1 MLWKRGSLTPELADL
16 VFTFLPLDLSVAD
29 ENDILVYWKGPTY
42 KTCDARYIG
51 RDVRDCHPE
60 QSMACLEEILR
71 EFKAGTKDVA
81 EGWEQKGDKVKRTR
95 YFALRD
101 QRRRVQRHPR
111 SERRRD
117 QRPRAGG
124 RAGSPRLVTRAR
136 ARS

>member
-1 MLWKRGSLTPELADL
+1 MLWQRGSLTPELAAL
-16 VFTFLPLDLSVAD
+16 VFQFVPLDISVAD
-29 ENDILVYWKGPTY
+29 EDDILVYWKGETY

-81 EGWEQKGDKVKRTR
+81 TGWEKKGEKMKRTR

-101 QRRRVQRHPR
+101 SHGAYKGIL
-111 SERRRD
+111 EINED
-117 QRPRAGG
+117 
-124 RAGSPRLVTRAR
+124 VTSAR
-136 ARS
+136 ALEGEQDLPGW